1 MESRIEAKPDR
12 TGARDAEREAARHAI
27 HAIARPRLTGSAGA
41 AEVQA
46 KLRGAFEELG
56 YEVQE
61 LTFDFSAWPGRF
73 GVPAVGAVALLGLGS
88 ATLAL
93 ALRTPPIAL
102 VALAAAALLAGL
114 AAAFARRAIAGL
126 PWGRVQG
133 TNLLAIRPGARP
145 RFLITAHADSKSQPI
160 STFLRI
166 AAIVLVIFAWSALF
180 TVAVI
185 GLYDAALVSL
195 PLVLSVGA
203 VGAVGSVLLT
213 ASVAGN
219 ASPGALDNASG
230 VAALL
235 GIARRQRDH
244 GDVAFLVT
252 DAEELGLAGAWDA
265 TRRLPPLDGIINLDG
280 LDDEG
285 EFRIAERIGAAR
297 RRVLAPHLAA
307 ALLASAEALDVP
319 VQRKDLPAG
328 VLVDHM
334 AFGRAGFPALTLLR
348 GSKRSLFRVHRP
360 SDTAR
365 RLTGEGV
372 AAAVELVSGALDFLR
387 GRRAGAA

>member
-252 DAEELGLAGAWDA
+252 DAEELGLVGAWDA
-265 TRRLPPLDGIINLDG
+265 ARRLPPLEGIINLDG

-285 EFRIAERIGAAR
+285 PFRIAESYGWLR
-297 RRVLAPHLAA
+297 RRGKAPRLAA
-307 ALLASAEALDVP
+307 ALLGAAGELGLTIERGGV
-319 VQRKDLPAG
+319 PAG
-328 VLVDHM
+328 IMVDHIPF
-334 AFGRAGFPALTLLR
+334 ARAGHPAVTLMR
-348 GSKRSLFRVHRP
+348 GTFRSLLRVHRP
-360 SDTAR
+360 ADTAS
-365 RLTGEGV
+365 RLTGDGV
-372 AAAVELVSGALDFLR
+372 AAGTRLVSAALARLC
-387 GRRAGAA
+387 GPAPP